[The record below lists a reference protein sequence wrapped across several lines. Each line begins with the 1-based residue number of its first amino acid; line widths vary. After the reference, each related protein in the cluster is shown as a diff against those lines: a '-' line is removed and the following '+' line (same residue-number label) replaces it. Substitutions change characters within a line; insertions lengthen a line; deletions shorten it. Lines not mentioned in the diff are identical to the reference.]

1 MRTHNLLR
9 TLAVTL
15 GLIAFSASSYA
26 HWDVGISVGFAPPL
40 LPVYVQPP
48 IPGEGYIWTP
58 GYWAYDND
66 DGYYW
71 VPGTWVLAPRPGF
84 LWTPAYWG
92 ADGAYFAFHPGYWGP
107 TVGFYGGI
115 AYGFGYFGVGFSG
128 GYWRDNGFCYN
139 RAVTNIT
146 NVSITNV
153 YNSPVANNHL
163 TGSRVSYNGGPDGT
177 RLRPS
182 GAEEAAARAP
192 HLGATDEQRRHES
205 AARSTPSLRAAAN
218 HGVPPVAA
226 TSRPATFGGAGL
238 TSAHG
243 AVASER
249 GDARGAAQARPDV
262 SANHATSGR
271 QSLAPA
277 TASVRSGSPQ
287 PGQLANASR
296 TDRPSWATRG
306 TTPSASGRPA
316 TALAAQRV
324 QTATGRDA
332 RTPASGFAGS
342 SAYQSARPS
351 ATRSPPPTRSPATYQ
366 SAAHQPTRPA
376 YAQRA
381 TTAPRESARGSPSYG
396 AARPTGNPASART
409 YSAPRATQQQS
420 GDARAR
426 RR

>member
-1 MRTHNLLR
+1 MRTRNLLR

-26 HWDVGISVGFAPPL
+26 HWDVGISVGFAPPP
-40 LPVYVQPP
+40 LPVYEQPP

-71 VPGTWVLAPRPGF
+71 IPGTWVLAPRPGF
-84 LWTPAYWG
+84 LWTPAYWA

-128 GYWRDNGFCYN
+128 GYWRDNRFCYN

-153 YNSPVANNHL
+153 YNSPVANNHV
-163 TGSRVSYNGGPDGT
+163 TASRVSYNGGRDGT

-182 GAEEAAARAP
+182 GVEEAAARAP
-192 HLGATDEQRRHES
+192 HLGATDEQRRHEA
-205 AARSTPSLRAAAN
+205 AARSTPSLSAAAN
-218 HGVPPVAA
+218 HGAPPVGA
-226 TSRPATFGGAGL
+226 TPRPGVFSGAGM
-238 TSAHG
+238 TA
-243 AVASER
+243 
-249 GDARGAAQARPDV
+249 ARGVSQPRPGV
-262 SANHATSGR
+262 ATNHARIGG
-271 QSLAPA
+271 QSLPAA
-277 TASVRSGSPQ
+277 TASARSGGPG

-306 TTPSASGRPA
+306 ATPLASGRPA
-316 TALAAQRV
+316 TAPAAQRGP
-324 QTATGRDA
+324 AASRRDTRA
-332 RTPASGFAGS
+332 PASGFAGNS
-342 SAYQSARPS
+342 GYPSARASTPRS
-351 ATRSPPPTRSPATYQ
+351 APPTRSPATYQ
-366 SAAHQPTRPA
+366 YAAAHPPARPA

-381 TTAPRESARGSPSYG
+381 TTAPRESGRGSPSYE
-396 AARPTGNPASART
+396 AARPTGNPSSART

-420 GDARAR
+420 SDPRANR
-426 RR
+426 R